1 MTGVE
6 RWIEH
11 SPMSDPSD
19 FASTL
24 ARLPSDIDAIN
35 RTIQGLLIHTDWLTA
50 YGVDEKSFGAVSRQ
64 TLPVATRLAAI
75 LKRDARPLDIPR
87 LPDQRA
93 VGTCR
98 DFALLLCSILRSKG
112 IPARVRCGFAGYFHS
127 DWEDHWVCEYWDRSA
142 GIWRLSDPQMD
153 QLIAMKCNA
162 SFNPPRQSFI
172 TACFAWLDCRSGR
185 SDPNRFGHGQTKGLW
200 FLKVNVIRDH
210 YAINNQE
217 VSAWDEWRAAPES
230 ARVVDDR
237 EASLLDS
244 LANFPERKFAGI
256 TPDWQADE
264 SACPEPRRS
273 SGNTVVIPLR
283 VELPEHAA
291 RRR

>member
-19 FASTL
+19 FVATL

-75 LKRDARPLDIPR
+75 LRSDARPFDIPR

-112 IPARVRCGFAGYFHS
+112 IPARVRCGFAAYFHS

-142 GIWRLSDPQMD
+142 GTWRLSDPQMD
-153 QLIAMKCNA
+153 EPIAMKCNV
-162 SFNPPRQSFI
+162 SFNPTDVPRQSFF
-172 TACFAWLDCRSGR
+172 TAGVAWLDCRSGR
-185 SDPNRFGHGQTKGLW
+185 SDPNRFGHGQTRGLW
-200 FLKVNVIRDH
+200 FLKVNLIRDH

-217 VSAWDEWRAAPES
+217 VSDWDEWRVAPES
-230 ARVVDDR
+230 ARTVGDR

-244 LANFPERKFAGI
+244 LANFPERKFAGV
-256 TPDWQADE
+256 TPDWRADE
-264 SACPEPRRS
+264 SACPEPR
-273 SGNTVVIPLR
+273 
-283 VELPEHAA
+283 
-291 RRR
+291 

>member
-142 GIWRLSDPQMD
+142 GIWRLSDP
-153 QLIAMKCNA
+153 
-162 SFNPPRQSFI
+162 
-172 TACFAWLDCRSGR
+172 
-185 SDPNRFGHGQTKGLW
+185 
-200 FLKVNVIRDH
+200 
-210 YAINNQE
+210 
-217 VSAWDEWRAAPES
+217 
-230 ARVVDDR
+230 
-237 EASLLDS
+237 
-244 LANFPERKFAGI
+244 
-256 TPDWQADE
+256 
-264 SACPEPRRS
+264 
-273 SGNTVVIPLR
+273 
-283 VELPEHAA
+283 
-291 RRR
+291 